1 MKKML
6 AILLMLAMVLSLAAC
21 GNSQKPAEEAKPAED
36 ASADAGEA
44 KPFEG
49 TTLRVILATH
59 DWTSAVEK
67 KLSEFEEATGMK
79 VEYEVYPEGQLSDKL
94 NVELGS
100 GGQYIDVFMCR
111 PLQEVQQF
119 IQNGYLAEISGDVL
133 ADPDYAKDLA
143 TKAKNLGNLDAVE
156 FLAKNFND

>member
-6 AILLMLAMVLSLAAC
+6 AILLMLAMVFSLAAC
-21 GNSQKPAEEAKPAED
+21 GSTEKPAEEAAKPEETP
-36 ASADAGEA
+36 ADTQEETGEA

-79 VEYEVYPEGQLSDKL
+79 VEYEVYPEGQLSAYFLKHIAL
-94 NVELGS
+94 N
-100 GGQYIDVFMCR
+100 
-111 PLQEVQQF
+111 
-119 IQNGYLAEISGDVL
+119 
-133 ADPDYAKDLA
+133 
-143 TKAKNLGNLDAVE
+143 T
-156 FLAKNFND
+156 